1 MGFSCSKQKDDHID
15 KRIETKKQ
23 EYILKSQSTSKE
35 AIEFIESSSLS
46 NIMRTKPIK
55 SYLAEQIEKQQIQ
68 MDSCEILA
76 DRIEAK
82 SQLIIRSY
90 NHFTEKALKIKSIV
104 LDYYRNEYANYINS
118 NLDTITNKEFIQKE
132 TIQLLVETTIIL
144 NCLMDKNFDDEVE
157 LWWGNNYFSD
167 RIQLLVLNFT
177 DCCLDNTDNITYPI
191 IQYINALKNKIIH
204 VMPVQSNQPKSIS
217 NSVAITNVHLTQF
230 YKDLKMEFAKKVE
243 DEDEDGNF

>member
-1 MGFSCSKQKDDHID
+1 MGFSCSKQKDDHVD
-15 KRIETKKQ
+15 KRIEIKNQ
-23 EYILKSQSTSKE
+23 EYILQSQSTSKE
-35 AIEFIESSSLS
+35 AIDFIESTSLA
-46 NIMRTKPIK
+46 NTMRTKPIK

-68 MDSCEILA
+68 LDSCEILA

-82 SQLIIRSY
+82 SKLIIRSY

-104 LDYYRNEYANYINS
+104 LDYYRNEYVNYINS
-118 NLDTITNKEFIQKE
+118 NLDTITNKEYIQKE

-167 RIQLLVLNFT
+167 RIQLLALTAT
-177 DCCLDNTDNITYPI
+177 DCEDNADNITFPI
-191 IQYINALKNKIIH
+191 LQYIKALKNKIIY

-243 DEDEDGNF
+243 DEDISS

>member
-1 MGFSCSKQKDDHID
+1 MGFSCSKQKQNHTD
-15 KRIETKKQ
+15 KRVEIKKN
-23 EYILKSQSTSKE
+23 EDIRQSLSTTKE
-35 AIEFIESSSLS
+35 AINFIESNCLA
-46 NIMRTKPIK
+46 NVMRTKPIK

-90 NHFTEKALKIKSIV
+90 NHFTEKALKIKSKV
-104 LDYYRNEYANYINS
+104 LDYYRNEYLNYINS
-118 NLDTITNKEFIQKE
+118 NLDTITNIEFIQKE

-144 NCLMDKNFDDEVE
+144 NCLMDKNFDDEIE

-167 RIQLLVLNFT
+167 RIQHLALTAT
-177 DCCLDNTDNITYPI
+177 DCSDNTDIITTPI
-191 IQYINALKNKIIH
+191 IQYINALKNKILQ
-204 VMPVQSNQPKSIS
+204 VMPIQNNQPKSIA

-230 YKDLKMEFAKKVE
+230 YKDLKLEFAKKVDEE
-243 DEDEDGNF
+243 DENN